1 MALLGL
7 AGRGFF
13 PAPLVGF
20 SPLPITLG
28 SGKVC
33 WNVILLEYCA
43 GEPHDSRHH
52 DCDKW
57 GLSLRVRG
65 YRGWEGS
72 AVTRGDTGMLKGNIQ
87 LWKMF
92 SRW

>member
-57 GLSLRVRG
+57 VYPCVCGGTVVGKDRLSLGGIRG
-65 YRGWEGS
+65 C
-72 AVTRGDTGMLKGNIQ
+72 
-87 LWKMF
+87 
-92 SRW
+92 